1 MQCFTYNGWKA
12 WGNTDG
18 DISPRE
24 SEQFSISWK
33 DFERLVL
40 PKLTPADTVI
50 FLSLSSPSHHHA
62 DSSSSEYFEYVD
74 SLAHKVHEKGVA
86 LFAVE
91 IKHQQQEREKGDDE
105 NSHHPAVLSS
115 SLVRH
120 LATFELPFL
129 YILDGVPAFAEI
141 ALKWVLNSLTTS
153 AHILAGKVFKNRMIG
168 TLPLI
173 FPFRTSFS
181 FFVFRS

>member
-12 WGNTDG
+12 WGNNDG

-33 DFERLVL
+33 DFERLAL

-62 DSSSSEYFEYVD
+62 DSSEYSEYVD

-91 IKHQQQEREKGDDE
+91 IEHQQQEREKGYDE
-105 NSHHPAVLSS
+105 NSHHHPAVLSS

-168 TLPLI
+168 TLP
-173 FPFRTSFS
+173 FFAH
-181 FFVFRS
+181 FFVLISSNW